1 MKVPK
6 KTRKYCPKC
15 KKHTEMTVAVSRQM
29 GKNAV
34 HPMSKGSRQR
44 ARLRGEDRGF
54 GNKGKTSRGAIS
66 KWKRYG
72 AKKSKKLNLT
82 LRCKECKKAITLIG
96 NRTKRVEVVS
106 Q

>member
-6 KTRKYCPKC
+6 KVRKYCPKC
-15 KKHTEMTVAVSRQM
+15 KKHTEMAVSISKQM

-34 HPMSKGSRQR
+34 HTMTKGSRQR
-44 ARLRGEDRGF
+44 MRLRGEDRGF
-54 GNKGKTSRGAIS
+54 GNKGKTSKGAMN

-82 LRCKECKKAITLIG
+82 LRCKECKKAILLIG
-96 NRTKRVEVVS
+96 SRTKRVEVVS